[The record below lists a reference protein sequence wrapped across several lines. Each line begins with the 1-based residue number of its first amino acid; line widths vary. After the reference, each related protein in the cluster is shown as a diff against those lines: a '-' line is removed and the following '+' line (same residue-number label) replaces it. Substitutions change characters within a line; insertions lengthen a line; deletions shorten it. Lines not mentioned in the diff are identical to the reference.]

1 MCTVGR
7 NSVALKDMEK
17 SGSFKVIKWHV
28 AGKDQREI
36 VYLRTTYIQIYSIYI
51 LPTCIC
57 PVYAVCAYVH
67 TVYSVTCSKDHL
79 STKTTCPS

>member
-28 AGKDQREI
+28 AWKDQREI
-36 VYLRTTYIQIYSIYI
+36 VYSRTTYIQIYSIYI
-51 LPTCIC
+51 YIYILPSCIC

-67 TVYSVTCSKDHL
+67 TVRIQCDL
-79 STKTTCPS
+79 